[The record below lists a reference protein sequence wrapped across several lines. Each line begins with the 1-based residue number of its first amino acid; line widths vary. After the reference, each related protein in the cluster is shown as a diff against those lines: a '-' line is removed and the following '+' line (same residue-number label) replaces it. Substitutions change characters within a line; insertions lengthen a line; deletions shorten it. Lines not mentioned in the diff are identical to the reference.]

1 MLELLHISLVDVLQ
15 QLAYIHR
22 GLWAGQTL
30 LGVSEFAG
38 TSEREII
45 IKVVTR
51 SSPWQYIIGASKPS
65 SWGIIEMTS

>member
-1 MLELLHISLVDVLQ
+1 M
-15 QLAYIHR
+15 
-22 GLWAGQTL
+22 

-38 TSEREII
+38 ASEREII